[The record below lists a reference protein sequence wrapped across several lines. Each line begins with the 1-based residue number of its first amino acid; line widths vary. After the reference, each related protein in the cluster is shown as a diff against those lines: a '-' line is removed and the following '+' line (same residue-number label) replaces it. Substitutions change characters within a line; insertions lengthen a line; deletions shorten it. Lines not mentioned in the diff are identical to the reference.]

1 MEKGRTTLPAESLDT
16 MADRCEEQLRRVPD
30 GTLRLANPH
39 TYKVSISSG
48 MNDLRNRLMKH
59 YLSNP

>member
-1 MEKGRTTLPAESLDT
+1 
-16 MADRCEEQLRRVPD
+16 VPD